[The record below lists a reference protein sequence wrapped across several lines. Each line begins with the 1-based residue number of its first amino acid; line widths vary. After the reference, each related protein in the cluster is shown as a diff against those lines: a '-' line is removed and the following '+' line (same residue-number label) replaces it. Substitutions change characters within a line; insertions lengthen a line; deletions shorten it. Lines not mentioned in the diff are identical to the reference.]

1 MTSTAEDL
9 GLFAARCEI
18 YSIDQYLT
26 DRERELLL
34 LRADRYRDLQLV
46 ALADPYFV
54 SQAAAS
60 RVMDA
65 MSGVF

>member
-1 MTSTAEDL
+1 MNRNAEDL

-18 YSIDQYLT
+18 YSIDPYLT
-26 DRERELLL
+26 DREREAILV
-34 LRADRYRDLQLV
+34 RADRYRDLQLV

>member
-1 MTSTAEDL
+1 MTTTAEDL
-9 GLFAARCEI
+9 GLFAARCDI
-18 YSIDQYLT
+18 YAVDPYVTQ
-26 DRERELLL
+26 REREILDF
-34 LRADRYRDLQLV
+34 RAARYRDLQLV